1 MIERGITFCVA
12 CTGVTMLALR
22 TFWASLIVCLIAL
35 APGMAGAGSLSS
47 PTGPVVLTVSGHITN
62 TNAGKSAEFDMAM
75 LEALPGRTAKVS
87 TPWAE
92 GVNAFQ
98 GPLTRAVLEA
108 VGAQGTKLKVIAL
121 NDYSADVPAEDFVK
135 FDVILALKKNDA
147 YCRCVIRGQFSSYIP
162 SIQILTF
169 ITRYILAGRY
179 GR

>member
-1 MIERGITFCVA
+1 VFVLRALGI
-12 CTGVTMLALR
+12 
-22 TFWASLIVCLIAL
+22 SLIVCLIAL

-47 PTGPVVLTVSGHITN
+47 PTGPVVLTVTGRITN

-75 LEALPGRTAKVS
+75 LEALPGRTAKVT

-108 VGAQGTKLKVIAL
+108 VGAQGTKLKVTAL
-121 NDYSADVPAEDFVK
+121 NDYSADVPAEDFIK

-147 YCRCVIRGQFSSYIP
+147 YLPVRNQGPIFVIYPFDTNLGLYNEVYFGRSVWQVK
-162 SIQILTF
+162 SIEV
-169 ITRYILAGRY
+169 R
-179 GR
+179 